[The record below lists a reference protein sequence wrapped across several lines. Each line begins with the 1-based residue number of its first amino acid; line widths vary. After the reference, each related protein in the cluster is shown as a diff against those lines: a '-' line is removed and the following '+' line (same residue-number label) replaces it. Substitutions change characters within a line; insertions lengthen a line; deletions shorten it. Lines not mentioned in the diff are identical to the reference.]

1 MNRSIF
7 AAAAAA
13 LCVAAMF
20 AAAPAALAQNTTNYM
35 KQGGAEWVIGG
46 KLTILPG
53 ANVNFNGT
61 SVTTVSGETALDG
74 SNPTPVTT
82 GLSAITACVTTLKT
96 SSAPGVSTTTITYTT
111 SGGALSLYGWKPTS
125 SANPT
130 LIASTGTDTV
140 GWACFGS

>member
-1 MNRSIF
+1 MNRLIS
-7 AAAAAA
+7 AASAAA
-13 LCVAAMF
+13 LALAVMF
-20 AAAPAALAQNTTNYM
+20 AAAPAAMAQNTSNYM

-82 GLSAITACVTTLKT
+82 GLTTITACVTTIKT
-96 SSAPGVSTTTITYTT
+96 STAPGLNTTTITYTT
-111 SGGALSLYGWKPTS
+111 TAGALSLYGWKPTS
-125 SANPT
+125 ISNPT